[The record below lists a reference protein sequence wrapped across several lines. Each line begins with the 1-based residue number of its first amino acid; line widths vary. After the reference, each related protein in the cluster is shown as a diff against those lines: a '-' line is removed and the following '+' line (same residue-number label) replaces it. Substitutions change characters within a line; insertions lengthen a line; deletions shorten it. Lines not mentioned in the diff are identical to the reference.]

1 MYMAGV
7 RVKGKLTVLIM
18 IYRVEFEQ
26 VGTHYANL
34 IRILS
39 GLIETSFARAWEFQ
53 NTTWQKRHIGDTM
66 IVNEDY
72 FREQYMLRRSMREK
86 NLASF
91 CLLKILREERSPEE
105 LDRMLRTRVRSN
117 DLIGLL
123 GDGNIYILMSQVDP
137 ESEQTV
143 RKRFIDMGLKCSLV
157 DRIGEA

>member
-1 MYMAGV
+1 
-7 RVKGKLTVLIM
+7 
-18 IYRVEFEQ
+18 
-26 VGTHYANL
+26 
-34 IRILS
+34 
-39 GLIETSFARAWEFQ
+39 
-53 NTTWQKRHIGDTM
+53 M